1 MTRRPLLLPLLGLL
15 LGLLAA
21 PFTLTA
27 HAQEMF
33 RIGYSADSARQAPL
47 TVTFTA
53 TFPAAHTVRWTFGDG
68 AAAQGPQVTHTY
80 YRPGTFTLVATLV
93 NAQGREVSRAQTPI
107 EVRSGGPERAELT
120 VLHAPDSVRLGT
132 AGSVLYRPETPRV
145 FLDGREVG
153 TGPTPLTSGPHA
165 ALAQAT
171 GSAGQRLERRLTLN
185 AAPFQTSAA
194 FDSEVLRLT
203 NRARAQGWNCAA
215 LRAGGPALPPLK
227 LHPALDLAAQGQS
240 AGMALYGYFDHTS
253 ALDGSSPM
261 RRVQTAGLSPSS
273 VAENIAA
280 GQTSP
285 DEVVNGWLRSPG
297 HCRNIMG
304 DFTLIGLSYVS
315 RPGTTYKHYW
325 TQVFARP

>member
-1 MTRRPLLLPLLGLL
+1 MTRRSFLLPLL

-21 PFTLTA
+21 SAPAA
-27 HAQEMF
+27 HAQGTF
-33 RIGYSADSARQAPL
+33 RVGYSADSTRQAPL

-53 TFPAAHTVRWTFGDG
+53 TFPAAHTVRWAFGDG

-80 YRPGTFTLVATLV
+80 YRPGTFMLTATLL
-93 NAQGREVSRAQTPI
+93 NAQGREVSRAETPI

-120 VLHAPDSVRLGT
+120 VLHALGSVRIGP
-132 AGSVLYRPETPRV
+132 AGSVLYRPQPPRV

-153 TGPTPLTSGPHA
+153 PGPAPLTPGPHA